1 VEVGPVPNVTVEN
14 LTKRFGSN
22 VVLNELNFEIADGE
36 LFTLLGPSGC
46 GKTTT
51 LLSIAGF
58 VKPDGGAIRCGT
70 ATFVDAA
77 GKLDVPAERRNL
89 GMVFQSYAVWPHMT
103 VAENVAFPLK
113 IRKVGK
119 RARQEKVAGVLAL
132 VELTELAERF
142 PHQLSGGQRQRVA
155 LARALVYEPSVLLLD
170 EPFSNLD
177 AKLRERARSWLKG
190 LQHQLG
196 LTTVFV
202 THDQDEAMQMSDR
215 ILVMDQGRIQ
225 QIATPEEVYRRP
237 ANRFVASFLGR
248 CNFLGG
254 VVHARRTDGTLEIA
268 LHGKRRSLIAAA
280 SDVSVGSEVTIA
292 IRPESI
298 RLVEAT
304 ANGPV
309 GVVEGANTLD
319 VSVTEVSFLGDHYEY
334 SVAADGIELIAQSER
349 HMSAV
354 ALTAVIEPPACAIVS
369 DDPQAH
375 SVDQPS
381 ASGNPR
387 EANGNGA
394 SAPREPAPPTGARST
409 SS

>member
-1 VEVGPVPNVTVEN
+1 VPDVAVEN

-22 VVLNELNFEIADGE
+22 VVLDALSFEIADGE

-58 VKPDGGAIRCGT
+58 VKPDAGSIRCGG

-77 GKLDVPAERRNL
+77 AKLDVPAERRNL
-89 GMVFQSYAVWPHMT
+89 GMVFQSYAIWPHMT
-103 VAENVAFPLK
+103 VAENVAFPLE
-113 IRKVGK
+113 IRRTGRPV
-119 RARQEKVAGVLAL
+119 RQAKVAEVLAL
-132 VELTELAERF
+132 VELSELADRY

-177 AKLRERARSWLKG
+177 AKLRERARSWLKR
-190 LQHQLG
+190 LQQQLG

-225 QIATPEEVYRRP
+225 QIATPEDVYHRP

-248 CNFLGG
+248 CNLLRG
-254 VVHARRTDGTLEIA
+254 VVSARPVDGTVEIA
-268 LHGKRRSLIAAA
+268 LREELGSVLAAA
-280 SDVSVGSEVTIA
+280 DEPIGNDVTVA

-304 ANGPV
+304 DNRPERL
-309 GVVEGANTLD
+309 VEGASTFN
-319 VSVTEVSFLGDHYEY
+319 VSVSEVSFLGDHYEY
-334 SVAADGIELIAQSER
+334 VVAAGGVELIAQSQN
-349 HMSAV
+349 HISAP
-354 ALTAVIEPPACAIVS
+354 ALTAVIEPSACMVVS
-369 DDPQAH
+369 DAASPDPEAGH
-375 SVDQPS
+375 
-381 ASGNPR
+381 AGAGITSGVA
-387 EANGNGA
+387 ANGSTVPQKATN
-394 SAPREPAPPTGARST
+394 RARST
-409 SS
+409 QSSTWP